1 MFIVL
6 QGSGNL
12 DAIHLIKKSGGG
24 LQDSYLDEGKKLNS
38 RPCVVICIANLDKD
52 ILGITIQTNRL
63 VLLCNNFIH
72 YVVCSAFFSNK
83 D

>member
-38 RPCVVICIANLDKD
+38 HPCVVICKANLDKN
-52 ILGITIQTNRL
+52 IFGITFLTI
-63 VLLCNNFIH
+63 
-72 YVVCSAFFSNK
+72 
-83 D
+83 